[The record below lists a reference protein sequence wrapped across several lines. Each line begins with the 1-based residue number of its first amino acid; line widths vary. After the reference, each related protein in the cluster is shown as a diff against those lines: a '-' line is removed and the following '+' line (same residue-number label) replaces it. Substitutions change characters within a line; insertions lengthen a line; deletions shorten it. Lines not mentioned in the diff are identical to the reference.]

1 MSNSGTPLVELK
13 DISIAF
19 GGIKAVDRVS
29 VDLYPGEVVGLLGH
43 NGAGKSTLIK
53 CLSGA
58 YKADSGD
65 VYINGEKVV
74 INNPRDARGHN
85 IETIYQ
91 TLALADNLDAASNL
105 FLGREIV
112 GPGGFLDDSK
122 MEAETR
128 KIMGRLNPNFTKF
141 AEPVS
146 ALSGGQRQS
155 VAIARAVYFDAK
167 ILIMDEPTA
176 ALGPQE
182 SEMVAELIQ
191 ELKKQGLGIF
201 LIEHDIHNV
210 MKLCDRASV
219 MKNGQLV
226 GTKRVAD
233 VTEDDILSMIILGK
247 NPKESH

>member
-1 MSNSGTPLVELK
+1 LK

-58 YKADSGD
+58 YKADAGD
-65 VYINGEKVV
+65 VYINGKKVV

-105 FLGREIV
+105 FLGREII

-226 GTKRVAD
+226 GTERVAD

>member
-85 IETIYQ
+85 IETIYH
-91 TLALADNLDAASNL
+91 TG
-105 FLGREIV
+105 LGR
-112 GPGGFLDDSK
+112 
-122 MEAETR
+122 
-128 KIMGRLNPNFTKF
+128 
-141 AEPVS
+141 
-146 ALSGGQRQS
+146 
-155 VAIARAVYFDAK
+155 
-167 ILIMDEPTA
+167 
-176 ALGPQE
+176 
-182 SEMVAELIQ
+182 
-191 ELKKQGLGIF
+191 
-201 LIEHDIHNV
+201 
-210 MKLCDRASV
+210 
-219 MKNGQLV
+219 
-226 GTKRVAD
+226 
-233 VTEDDILSMIILGK
+233 
-247 NPKESH
+247 